1 MLFTV
6 PHFGTGFLDFAGF
19 AMRGGGFGTL
29 SAIGVLTTSLTYP
42 IPTAMAALAAA
53 VTATL
58 AALHLEN
65 SSSHHSTDPR
75 TAENALLALQN
86 SGRLPY
92 NNSGRLHTHLFIIY

>member
-1 MLFTV
+1 MGLHTPPTYHNPVAIPAAMATV
-6 PHFGTGFLDFAGF
+6 VA
-19 AMRGGGFGTL
+19 
-29 SAIGVLTTSLTYP
+29 
-42 IPTAMAALAAA
+42 AMAALAAA